1 MAFTCDDIRERW
13 PEYFYRELAEHEQ
26 SRFVN
31 HLAECPTCRRE
42 EQAWRALLEQF
53 DSMACLDGTM
63 DAPPELVYRV
73 KRQIRLF
80 NDWSN
85 QMQRHFRRWMTA
97 SAAACL
103 ILAGGLMGVVWQTR
117 TNTVNQNLLHPIQ
130 HSVLSTFYDSK
141 TLELYRKQGI
151 LMEKEEIHAETIA
164 GNPAPDDTLGNGIKS
179 KTLEPS

>member
-1 MAFTCDDIRERW
+1 MAFTCEDIRERW
-13 PEYFYRELAEHEQ
+13 PEYYYRELAEPEQ

-31 HLAECPTCRRE
+31 HLAECPACRRE
-42 EQAWRALLEQF
+42 EQAWRTLLKQF
-53 DSMACLDGTM
+53 DSIACLDGTM

-73 KRQIRLF
+73 KRQVHLF
-80 NDWSN
+80 DDWSN
-85 QMQRHFRRWMTA
+85 QMQRHFRRWMIA

-103 ILAGGLMGVVWQTR
+103 LLAGGLAGVMLHAR
-117 TNTVNQNLLHPIQ
+117 ANGVNHSLFSPIQ

-151 LMEKEEIHAETIA
+151 LMEKDEVQAETIA
-164 GNPAPDDTLGNGIKS
+164 GNPVPADSLGDGIKS